1 MIRFLGNVEI
11 NKDKSSKYYK
21 FDFSFSHEINNQNY
35 AIFDDDENF
44 YFMDGKIYTSIQ
56 NHPNVF
62 LKETDIVQQFNFIK
76 NNKKIISSLEGS
88 FNFIH
93 FNKIDGTLEIIR
105 DRWGSKTFFYSIYKN
120 KILFSSSLNG
130 ILQDSLED
138 LSLNKKKLHDF

>member
-1 MIRFLGNVEI
+1 
-11 NKDKSSKYYK
+11 
-21 FDFSFSHEINNQNY
+21 
-35 AIFDDDENF
+35 
-44 YFMDGKIYTSIQ
+44 MDGKIYTSIQ

-130 ILQDSLED
+130 ILQDSLSD
-138 LSLNKKKLHDF
+138 LSLNKKKLHDFLNYNFENNEETFFNEINRLPPSSFSDLRLEKLKK